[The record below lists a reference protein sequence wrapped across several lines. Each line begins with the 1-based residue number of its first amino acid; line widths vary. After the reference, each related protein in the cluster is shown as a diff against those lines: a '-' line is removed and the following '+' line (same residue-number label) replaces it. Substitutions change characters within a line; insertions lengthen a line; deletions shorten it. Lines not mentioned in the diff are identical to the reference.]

1 MGLILRKNTGNEPLT
16 YEQLDGNFEYF
27 TGSHAITGSLVVSG
41 GITGSLL
48 GTASTASYVATA
60 QTASYVENAQTAS
73 LSLKVSGSIIVSEL
87 IPVSPSTG
95 SMYFDATTPSIVIWD
110 GTNWYSS
117 SLSLL

>member
-1 MGLILRKNTGNEPLT
+1 MALT
-16 YEQLDGNFEYF
+16 YK
-27 TGSHAITGSLVVSG
+27 V
-41 GITGSLL
+41 L
-48 GTASTASYVATA
+48 GTASTASFVTL
-60 QTASYVENAQTAS
+60 AQTAS

-110 GTNWYSS
+110 GTNWYSA